1 MGTLPIYTRRAQT
14 RKSNISRKQNKKMA
28 SKHLQFIILGLFI
41 VMALGASA
49 STTPNNMAQTVPT
62 TMAPPKI
69 TTAPGKVVTV
79 AANAPWYDQ
88 PTDIALVIIAFNFA
102 MIVGV
107 GPFWFCLIGRG
118 RRIGGKKKRFKN

>member
-1 MGTLPIYTRRAQT
+1 MGTLPIYARRAQT

-28 SKHLQFIILGLFI
+28 SKLLKFIILGLFI

-107 GPFWFCLIGRG
+107 GPLLVLSYRQGQ
-118 RRIGGKKKRFKN
+118 KNWR